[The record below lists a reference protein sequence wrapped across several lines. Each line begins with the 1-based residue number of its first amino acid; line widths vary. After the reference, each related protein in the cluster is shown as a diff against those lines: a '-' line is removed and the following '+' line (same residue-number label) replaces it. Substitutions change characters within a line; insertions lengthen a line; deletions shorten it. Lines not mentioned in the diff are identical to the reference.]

1 MLSKWLLVLLSP
13 CLWDFTRATAEQNGG
28 TDLDW
33 ASKIEA
39 TDAAKI
45 RPDQFSMKS
54 DISARSVDDLDDDQQ
69 TDSAIISVNYR
80 DKSGNLKTIKG
91 NANRLLLKRRK
102 PQQTSQLKKNRGNEH
117 ITRHHVA
124 HNLTFN
130 HTQQLFTTNSS
141 LKRPV

>member
-13 CLWDFTRATAEQNGG
+13 CLGDFTRATAEQNGG

-45 RPDQFSMKS
+45 QSRPDPFSKKS

-130 HTQQLFTTNSS
+130 RTQQLFTTNDH
-141 LKRPV
+141 

>member
-1 MLSKWLLVLLSP
+1 MLSKLLLVLLSL
-13 CLWDFTRATAEQNGG
+13 CLGVFPPATAEPNAG

-45 RPDQFSMKS
+45 RPDQFSKKS
-54 DISARSVDDLDDDQQ
+54 DISARSVNDLDNDQQ

-91 NANRLLLKRRK
+91 NANRLLLQRSK

-130 HTQQLFTTNSS
+130 RTQQLFTTNDH
-141 LKRPV
+141 

>member
-13 CLWDFTRATAEQNGG
+13 CLGDFTRATAEQNGG

-39 TDAAKI
+39 TDAARKQS
-45 RPDQFSMKS
+45 RPDQFSLKS

-130 HTQQLFTTNSS
+130 RTQQLFTTNDH
-141 LKRPV
+141 